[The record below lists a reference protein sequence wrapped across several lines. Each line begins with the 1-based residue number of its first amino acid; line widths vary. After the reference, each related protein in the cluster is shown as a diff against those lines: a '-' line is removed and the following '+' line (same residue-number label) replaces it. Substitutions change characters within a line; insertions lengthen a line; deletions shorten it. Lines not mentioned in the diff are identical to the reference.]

1 MLISAIR
8 KVIFSTLLITLFS
21 GITPVKA
28 QMPEVFD
35 EGTLQEQFDFL
46 QQRTNIYNN
55 FRAIREDMFR
65 KIRSNSLDS
74 LNVAHGEITSLK
86 QTLQDQR
93 NENRQ
98 LQQTLD
104 ATISERDQAIAERD
118 SLSLFGIMMGK
129 SFYNLLLWSVIG
141 GLLVLLALVFI
152 LFKRANVI
160 ARQKKSELTEMKD
173 EYEEYKKT
181 SRERFEKQSIDHFN
195 EVKRLRG
202 I

>member
-65 KIRSNSLDS
+65 KISSNAMDS
-74 LNVAHGEITSLK
+74 LNAAKSEIA
-86 QTLQDQR
+86 TLNTTLSERR
-93 NENRQ
+93 NENQQ
-98 LQQTLD
+98 LQQTLNN
-104 ATISERDQAIAERD
+104 TISERDQAIAERD
-118 SLSLFGIMMGK
+118 SFNLMGFLISKNLYSLI
-129 SFYNLLLWSVIG
+129 LWSLIVA
-141 GLLVLLALVFI
+141 LLVLLIVLYLSFI
-152 LFKRANVI
+152 RANVV
-160 ARQKKSELTEMKD
+160 ARNRKTEIYDLKD
-173 EYEEYKKT
+173 EFENYKKT
-181 SRERFEKQSIDHFN
+181 SRERFEKQSIEHFN